1 MKQVYVHGLG
11 QTPVS
16 WDKTIIKLGTV
27 EDSVCPNL
35 AELVQG
41 NEVTYKNIYAAF
53 SDFCNKIEGSIDLC
67 GLSLGGVLALNYAVD
82 YPKKVNSLVLI
93 ATQYKMPKKL
103 LRFQNLLFR
112 FMPKAM
118 FQQMGFAKNDF
129 LQLCRTMMELD
140 FSRDLSKIECPAL
153 VICGEKDS
161 ANKSASVE
169 LADQLKNAEL
179 HVMIG
184 AGHEVNTEA
193 PGELA
198 EVIKEF
204 YN

>member
-1 MKQVYVHGLG
+1 M
-11 QTPVS
+11 
-16 WDKTIIKLGTV
+16 
-27 EDSVCPNL
+27 CPNL

-67 GLSLGGVLALNYAVD
+67 GLSPGGVLALNYAVD

-140 FSRDLSKIECPAL
+140 FSRDLSKIKCPAL

-161 ANKSASVE
+161 ANKSASAE

-198 EVIKEF
+198 EVKKEF